1 MGLASSESVLEE
13 EIPEKDEVSAETP
26 IDAFDEL
33 LSQQLSE
40 IQKTVS
46 PAPVST
52 QSSSSNIV
60 SKYL

>member
-40 IQKTVS
+40 IQKTIS